1 MSTESTN
8 DPLQNGK
15 MSNKLIQNLIDNYRK
30 NHLSAIND
38 TLGIQDAHSIWFDLP
53 KLKKFIA
60 TIEKEAAKINPDT
73 SEEDLGIRF
82 YYAAYPKNENWD
94 IMESHPVPE
103 EYAERH
109 TLVLIPT
116 LKQSSEKGESLDY
129 DFNYLQSKD
138 ESVALALNARKIK
151 ELSDDTVGENQG
163 TLTPPGTSI
172 TEMY

>member
-1 MSTESTN
+1 MKTESTN
-8 DPLQNGK
+8 DPSQNGK

-60 TIEKEAAKINPDT
+60 TIEEEAAKINPDA

-82 YYAAYPKNENWD
+82 YYAAYPKNENWN
-94 IMESHPVPE
+94 IMESHIVPQ

-116 LKQSSEKGESLDY
+116 LKKTSGKGETLDY
-129 DFNYLQSKD
+129 DFNALQSTD
-138 ESVALALNARKIK
+138 ESTALALNARQVK
-151 ELSDDTVGENQG
+151 ELTDDTVGENQG
-163 TLTPPGTSI
+163 TLIPPSPLTGT
-172 TEMY
+172 YY